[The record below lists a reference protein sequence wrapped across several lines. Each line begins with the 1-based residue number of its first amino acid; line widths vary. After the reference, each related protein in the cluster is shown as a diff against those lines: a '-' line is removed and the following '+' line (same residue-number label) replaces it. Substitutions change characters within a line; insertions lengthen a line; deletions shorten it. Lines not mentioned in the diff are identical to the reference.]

1 MALYV
6 PEKADRGAAPIMLV
20 RSHTATDSPEANHR
34 FGASGHPSAQGAP
47 MKPTTPDRIRN
58 VALISHGGAGKT
70 SLAEAMLLD
79 AGAIQRL
86 GSVDA
91 GTTVL
96 DWDPDEHKRNQS
108 VNLGIASVEH
118 DGTRITIVDTPGYA
132 DFQADVVEA
141 LAAVDAAIVVI
152 DASAG
157 VEVGTEEVWKLA
169 DARALPRMV
178 FINKMDR
185 ENANYDATL
194 DGLKARFGPKIA
206 PVYLPIG
213 SAESFTGYVDVVE
226 EHATVYENGS
236 PREVPIPS
244 ELEGIEHSRRDALVE
259 AAAEASD
266 ELMEKYLEGE
276 PFTDAEIEAALH
288 KGTREGS
295 VVPVFV
301 GSALQN
307 IGVRELISMIVKHVP
322 SPAEVGSRQ
331 TVDGTEITPDPNGP
345 FVAQVFKAT
354 ADPFVGRLTYFRVV
368 SGSLAGQGHVFNVN
382 RREEERIGN
391 LLGVQGKDQ
400 ENLPKVGPGDIAAVA
415 KLTSTMA
422 GDTLVA
428 DRAKAVELAPLA
440 FPAPSLQVAIEPE
453 SKADLDK
460 LGQALH
466 RLAEEEP
473 AIGIRREE
481 GTGETILT
489 AMGDAHVDV
498 IVERLKRK
506 FGASVKTTTPRVPY
520 RETIKQAARI
530 DNKFKRQ
537 TGGHGQYGHVV
548 IEFAPAEMGTG
559 FQFGDKIVGGVVPKQ
574 YIPAV
579 EKGLR
584 EAMAEGVLAGYPVV
598 DLQATLV
605 DGSYHTVD
613 SSEMA
618 FKVAASQAL
627 KKAFDAGSPTLL
639 EPIIEVDIVVP
650 DEYMGDVMGQ
660 ITSKRGHVLGMDSA
674 DGLQHLKAQ
683 VPQAE
688 MFHYAT
694 ELRSITQGRG
704 RFSWKLDH
712 YAEVPHNIADKVVA
726 EAAASNGHGPERGH

>member
-1 MALYV
+1 
-6 PEKADRGAAPIMLV
+6 
-20 RSHTATDSPEANHR
+20 
-34 FGASGHPSAQGAP
+34 

-70 SLAEAMLLD
+70 SLAEAMLFD

-91 GTTVL
+91 GTATL
-96 DWDPDEHKRNQS
+96 DHDPDEEKRKQS
-108 VNLGIASVEH
+108 INLAV
-118 DGTRITIVDTPGYA
+118 GTLEAGNARITLVDTPGYA
-132 DFQADVVEA
+132 DFQADVIEA

-157 VEVGTEEVWKLA
+157 VEVGTEAVWRMAEERK
-169 DARALPRMV
+169 LPRFI

-185 ENANYDATL
+185 ENANFDAVL
-194 DGLKARFGPKIA
+194 DQLKARFGPKIA

-213 SAESFTGYVDVVE
+213 SAESFRGYVDVIE
-226 EHATVYENGS
+226 QHANVYEGGT
-236 PREVPIPS
+236 PKEAPIPDEMQS
-244 ELEGIEHSRRDALVE
+244 GEEQRREALVE

-266 ELMEKYLEGE
+266 ELMNKYLEGE
-276 PFTDAEIEAALH
+276 EISDEEIEAALH

-301 GSALQN
+301 GSALKN
-307 IGVRELISMIVKHVP
+307 IGVRELTNMIAKHVP
-322 SPAEVGSRQ
+322 SAAEVGARA
-331 TVDGTEITPDPNGP
+331 TADGKELTPDPSQP
-345 FVAQVFKAT
+345 LVAQVFKT
-354 ADPFVGRLTYFRVV
+354 IADPFVGRLTYFRVV
-368 SGSLAGQGHVFNVN
+368 SGTLRPQDHLWNAT

-391 LLGVQGKDQ
+391 ILGLLGKEQT
-400 ENLPKVGPGDIAAVA
+400 NMPSAGPGDIAAVA
-415 KLTSTMA
+415 KLASTQI
-422 GDTLVA
+422 GDTLVS
-428 DRAKAVELAPLA
+428 DRAHALELPKLS
-440 FPAPSLQVAIEPE
+440 FPEPTLQVSIEPE

-460 LGQALH
+460 LGQALQ
-466 RLAEEEP
+466 RMLEEEP
-473 AIGIRREE
+473 MMRVHREE
-481 GTGETILT
+481 STGETILT

-498 IVERLKRK
+498 IIERLKRK
-506 FGASVKTTTPRVPY
+506 FGAAVKTGTPRVPY
-520 RETIKQAARI
+520 RETIRKPTKI
-530 DNKFKRQ
+530 DNRFKRQ
-537 TGGHGQYGHVV
+537 TGGHGQFGHVV
-548 IEFAPAEMGTG
+548 IEFEPLESGSG
-559 FQFGDKIVGGVVPKQ
+559 FQFGDRIVGGVVPKQ

-584 EAMAEGVLAGYPVV
+584 EAMAEGVLAGFPVV
-598 DLQATLV
+598 DMKATLV

-627 KKAFDAGSPTLL
+627 KRAFPEANPVLL
-639 EPIIEVDIVVP
+639 EPILEVEVTVP

-660 ITSKRGHVLGMDSA
+660 ITAKRGHVLGMDSNN
-674 DGLQHLKAQ
+674 GMQQLRAQ

-704 RFSWKLDH
+704 RFSWTLDH
-712 YAEVPHNIADKVVA
+712 YAEVPHNVA
-726 EAAASNGHGPERGH
+726 EKVIAEHASKVGAGEKH

>member
-1 MALYV
+1 
-6 PEKADRGAAPIMLV
+6 
-20 RSHTATDSPEANHR
+20 
-34 FGASGHPSAQGAP
+34 
-47 MKPTTPDRIRN
+47 MKPTTPDKIRN

-70 SLAEAMLLD
+70 SLSEAMLFD
-79 AGAIQRL
+79 AGAITRL
-86 GSVDA
+86 GTVEA
-91 GTTVL
+91 GTTAL
-96 DWDPDEHKRNQS
+96 DWDPDEHRRTQS
-108 VNLGIASVEH
+108 INLAVASLEH

-141 LAAVDAAIVVI
+141 LAAVDAAIVVV

-157 VEVGTEEVWKLA
+157 VEVGTEEVWRLA
-169 DARALPRMV
+169 EERGLPRMI

-194 DGLKARFGPKIA
+194 DALKARFGAKIA

-213 SAESFTGYVDVVE
+213 SADSFRGYVDVIE
-226 EHATVYENGS
+226 EHANVYEGGK
-236 PREVPIPS
+236 PKEVPIPP
-244 ELEGIEHSRRDALVE
+244 ELEGIEHTRRDALVE

-266 ELMEKYLEGE
+266 ELMMKYLEGE
-276 PFTDAEIEAALH
+276 PFSDEEIEAAVH

-301 GSALQN
+301 GSATQN
-307 IGVRELISMIVKHVP
+307 IGVRELLSMIVKHIP
-322 SPAEVGSRQ
+322 SPAEVGTRR
-331 TVDGTEITPDPNGP
+331 TADGMEIAPDPSGP

-368 SGSLAGQGHVFNVN
+368 SGTLSGQGHVYNAT

-391 LLGVQGKDQ
+391 LLSVHGKDT
-400 ENLPKVGPGDIAAVA
+400 ETLTKVGPGDIAAVA
-415 KLTSTMA
+415 KLNSTHA

-428 DRAKAVELAPLA
+428 DKSGAVELASLS

-466 RLAEEEP
+466 RLEEEEP
-473 AIGIRREE
+473 SVRIHRED

-498 IVERLKRK
+498 IVDRLKRK
-506 FGASVKTTTPRVPY
+506 FGASVKTATPRVPY
-520 RETIKQAARI
+520 RETIRQAARI
-530 DNKFKRQ
+530 DNKYKRQ

-559 FQFGDKIVGGVVPKQ
+559 FAFGDRIVGGVVPKQ

-584 EAMAEGVLAGYPVV
+584 EAMSEGVLAGYPVV

-627 KKAFDAGSPTLL
+627 KKAFDAASPALL
-639 EPIIEVDIVVP
+639 EPILEVDIVVP

-660 ITSKRGHVLGMDSA
+660 ITSKRGHVLGMDSLE
-674 DGLQHLKAQ
+674 GMQHLRAQ

-726 EAAASNGHGPERGH
+726 DAASNGHGAERAGH

>member
-1 MALYV
+1 
-6 PEKADRGAAPIMLV
+6 
-20 RSHTATDSPEANHR
+20 
-34 FGASGHPSAQGAP
+34 

-58 VALISHGGAGKT
+58 IALISHGGAGKT
-70 SLAEAMLLD
+70 SLAEAMLFD

-86 GSVDA
+86 GSVEA

-108 VNLGIASVEH
+108 INLAIGSLEH

-152 DASAG
+152 DASGG

-169 DARALPRMV
+169 DARRLPRMV

-194 DGLKARFGPKIA
+194 DALKARFGPKIA

-213 SAESFTGYVDVVE
+213 SAESFRGYVDVIE
-226 EHATVYENGS
+226 EHATVYEGGS
-236 PREVPIPS
+236 PKEVPIPP

-276 PFTDAEIEAALH
+276 SFTDAEIEAALH

-301 GSALQN
+301 GSAIRN
-307 IGVRELISMIVKHVP
+307 IGVRELLSMIVKHVP
-322 SPAEVGSRQ
+322 SPAEVGART
-331 TVDGTEITPDPNGP
+331 TVDGTEIAPDPNGP

-368 SGSLAGQGHVFNVN
+368 SGSLSGQGHVYNVN
-382 RREEERIGN
+382 RKEEERIGN
-391 LLGVQGKDQ
+391 LLAVQGKDQ
-400 ENLPKVGPGDIAAVA
+400 ENLAKAGPGDIAAVA

-428 DRAKAVELAPLA
+428 DRSKAVELAPFA
-440 FPAPSLQVAIEPE
+440 FPKPSLQVAIEPE

-466 RLAEEEP
+466 RLGEEEP
-473 AIGIRREE
+473 AIEIRRED

-506 FGASVKTTTPRVPY
+506 FGASVKTATPRVPY
-520 RETIKQAARI
+520 RETIRQAARI

-627 KKAFDAGSPTLL
+627 KKAFDAGSPALL
-639 EPIIEVDIVVP
+639 EPILEVDIVVP

-660 ITSKRGHVLGMDSA
+660 ITSKRGHVLGMDSV
-674 DGLQHLKAQ
+674 DGMQHLKAQ

-704 RFSWKLDH
+704 RFSWRVDH
-712 YAEVPHNIADKVVA
+712 YAEVPHTIADKVVA
-726 EAAASNGHGPERGH
+726 EAASNGHGAERGH

>member
-1 MALYV
+1 
-6 PEKADRGAAPIMLV
+6 
-20 RSHTATDSPEANHR
+20 
-34 FGASGHPSAQGAP
+34 
-47 MKPTTPDRIRN
+47 MKPTTPDKIRN

-70 SLAEAMLLD
+70 SLAEAMLFD
-79 AGAIQRL
+79 AGAISRL
-86 GSVDA
+86 GTVEA
-91 GTTVL
+91 GTTTL
-96 DWDPDEHKRNQS
+96 DWDPDEHKRTQS
-108 VNLGIASVEH
+108 INLAVASLEH
-118 DGTRITIVDTPGYA
+118 DGVRVTIVDTPGYA
-132 DFQADVVEA
+132 DFQSDVVEA
-141 LAAVDAAIVVI
+141 LAAADAAIVVV

-169 DARALPRMV
+169 DARGLPRLV
-178 FINKMDR
+178 FVNKMDR

-194 DGLKARFGPKIA
+194 DALKARFGPKIA

-213 SAESFTGYVDVVE
+213 SADTFRGYVDVIE
-226 EHATVYENGS
+226 EHANVYEGGAAK
-236 PREVPIPS
+236 EVPIPP
-244 ELEGIEHSRRDALVE
+244 ELEGIEHTRHDQLVE

-266 ELMEKYLEGE
+266 ELMMKYLEGE
-276 PFTDAEIEAALH
+276 PFTDEEIEAALH

-301 GSALQN
+301 GSATKN
-307 IGVRELISMIVKHVP
+307 IGVRELLSMIVKHIP
-322 SPAEVGSRQ
+322 SPAEVGARTTADGA
-331 TVDGTEITPDPNGP
+331 TVDPDPTGP
-345 FVAQVFKAT
+345 FVAQVFKAV
-354 ADPFVGRLTYFRVV
+354 ADPFVGRLTYFRVIRGTL
-368 SGSLAGQGHVFNVN
+368 SGQGHVYNAS

-391 LLGVQGKDQ
+391 LLSVQGKDT

-415 KLTSTMA
+415 KLSSTHA
-422 GDTLVA
+422 GDTLVE
-428 DRAKAVELAPLA
+428 DRAQALVLRSFS
-440 FPAPSLQVAIEPE
+440 FPEPSLQVAIEPE

-466 RLAEEEP
+466 RLEEEEP
-473 AIGIRREE
+473 AVRIHRED

-498 IVERLKRK
+498 IVDRLKRK
-506 FGASVKTTTPRVPY
+506 FGASVKVATPRVPY
-520 RETIKQAARI
+520 RETIRQAARI

-627 KKAFDAGSPTLL
+627 KRAFDVASPALL
-639 EPIIEVDIVVP
+639 EPILEVEITVP

-660 ITSKRGHVLGMDSA
+660 ITSKRGHVLGMDSV
-674 DGLQHLKAQ
+674 DGMQHLRAQ

-704 RFSWKLDH
+704 RFGWKLDH
-712 YAEVPHNIADKVVA
+712 YAEVPHTIADKVVA
-726 EAAASNGHGPERGH
+726 EAAKNGHGAERGGH

>member
-1 MALYV
+1 
-6 PEKADRGAAPIMLV
+6 
-20 RSHTATDSPEANHR
+20 
-34 FGASGHPSAQGAP
+34 
-47 MKPTTPDRIRN
+47 MKPTSPDNIRN

-70 SLAEAMLLD
+70 SLAEAMLFD

-91 GTTVL
+91 GTATL
-96 DWDPDEHKRNQS
+96 DHDPDEQKRKQS
-108 VNLGIASVEH
+108 INLAI
-118 DGTRITIVDTPGYA
+118 GTLEADDARITILDTPGYA

-157 VEVGTEEVWKLA
+157 VEVGTEEVWRMAEERK
-169 DARALPRMV
+169 LPRFV

-185 ENANYDATL
+185 ENANYDAVL
-194 DGLKARFGPKIA
+194 DQLKARFGPKIA

-213 SAESFTGYVDVVE
+213 TADGFRGYIDVIE
-226 EHATVYENGS
+226 QHANVYEGGT
-236 PREVPIPS
+236 PKEVPIPD
-244 ELEGIEHSRRDALVE
+244 EMRGGEEARREALVE

-266 ELMEKYLEGE
+266 ELMTKYLDGE
-276 PFTDAEIEAALH
+276 TLTDAEIEAALH

-301 GSALQN
+301 GSALKN
-307 IGVRELISMIVKHVP
+307 IGVRELTAMIAKHVP
-322 SPAEVGSRQ
+322 SAAEVGART
-331 TVDGTEITPDPNGP
+331 TVDGKAIEPDADAP
-345 FVAQVFKAT
+345 FVAQVFKTT
-354 ADPFVGRLTYFRVV
+354 ADPFVGRLTFFRVI
-368 SGSLAGQGHVFNVN
+368 AGTLHAQGHLWNAT
-382 RREEERIGN
+382 RKEEERIGN
-391 LLGVQGKDQ
+391 ILALMGKEQ
-400 ENLPKVGPGDIAAVA
+400 SNVSQAGPGDIVAVA
-415 KLTSTMA
+415 KLTSTQI
-422 GDTLVA
+422 GDTLVG
-428 DRAKAVELAPLA
+428 DRAHSVELPGFRFLAPT
-440 FPAPSLQVAIEPE
+440 LQVSIEPV

-460 LGQALH
+460 LGQALQ
-466 RLAEEEP
+466 RLLEEEP
-473 AIGIRREE
+473 SARIHREE

-498 IVERLKRK
+498 LVERLKRK
-506 FGASVKTTTPRVPY
+506 FGASVKTGTPHVPY
-520 RETIKQAARI
+520 RETIRKPAKI
-530 DNKFKRQ
+530 DNRFKRQ
-537 TGGHGQYGHVV
+537 TGGHGQFGHVV
-548 IEFAPAEMGTG
+548 IEFEPLTTG
-559 FQFGDKIVGGVVPKQ
+559 SGFEFGDKIVGGAVPKQ

-584 EAMAEGVLAGYPVV
+584 EALAEGVLAGYPVV
-598 DLQATLV
+598 DLKAILV

-627 KKAFDAGSPTLL
+627 KRAFPEADPTLL
-639 EPIIEVDIVVP
+639 EPILEVEVVVP

-660 ITSKRGHVLGMDSA
+660 ITAKRGHVLGMDSA
-674 DGLQHLKAQ
+674 DGTQHLRAQ
-683 VPQAE
+683 VPQSE

-712 YAEVPHNIADKVVA
+712 YAEVPHNVADKVIA
-726 EAAASNGHGPERGH
+726 EHQAKVGAGEKH

>member
-1 MALYV
+1 
-6 PEKADRGAAPIMLV
+6 
-20 RSHTATDSPEANHR
+20 
-34 FGASGHPSAQGAP
+34 
-47 MKPTTPDRIRN
+47 
-58 VALISHGGAGKT
+58 
-70 SLAEAMLLD
+70 
-79 AGAIQRL
+79 
-86 GSVDA
+86 
-91 GTTVL
+91 
-96 DWDPDEHKRNQS
+96 
-108 VNLGIASVEH
+108 
-118 DGTRITIVDTPGYA
+118 
-132 DFQADVVEA
+132 VEA

-157 VEVGTEEVWKLA
+157 VEVGTEEVWRLA
-169 DARALPRMV
+169 DARGLPRMIFV
-178 FINKMDR
+178 NKMDR

-194 DGLKARFGPKIA
+194 DALKARFGPKIA

-213 SAESFTGYVDVVE
+213 SAETFRGYVDVIE
-226 EHATVYENGS
+226 EHATVYENGK
-236 PREVPIPS
+236 PTEVPIPA

-276 PFTDAEIEAALH
+276 TFTDAEIEAALH

-301 GSALQN
+301 GSATQN
-307 IGVRELISMIVKHVP
+307 IGVRELISMIARHVP
-322 SPAEVGSRQ
+322 SPAEVGSRT
-331 TVDGTEITPDPNGP
+331 TVDGKEITPDPNGP

-354 ADPFVGRLTYFRVV
+354 ADPFVGRLSYFRVI
-368 SGSLAGQGHVFNVN
+368 SGSMSGQGHVYNVN
-382 RREEERIGN
+382 RKEDERIGN
-391 LLGVQGKDQ
+391 LLAIQGKEQ

-415 KLTSTMA
+415 KLTSTSA

-428 DRAKAVELAPLA
+428 DRAHAVQLPPLD

-453 SKADLDK
+453 SQADLDK

-466 RLAEEEP
+466 RLIEEEP
-473 AIGIRREE
+473 AIQIRRED

-498 IVERLKRK
+498 IVDRLKRK
-506 FGASVKTTTPRVPY
+506 FGASVRTATPRVPY
-520 RETIKQAARI
+520 RETIRQAARI
-530 DNKFKRQ
+530 ENRYKRQ
-537 TGGHGQYGHVV
+537 TGGHGQFGHVV

-559 FQFGDKIVGGVVPKQ
+559 FQFGDKIVGGAVPKQ

-579 EKGLR
+579 ERGLR

-627 KKAFDAGSPTLL
+627 KKAFDAASPALL
-639 EPIIEVDIVVP
+639 EPILEVDVVVP
-650 DEYMGDVMGQ
+650 DEFMGDVMGQ

-674 DGLQHLKAQ
+674 DGHQHLKAQ

-704 RFSWKLDH
+704 RFSWKVDH
-712 YAEVPHNIADKVVA
+712 YAEVPPNIADKVVA
-726 EAAASNGHGPERGH
+726 EAASHNGHAPERGH

>member
-1 MALYV
+1 
-6 PEKADRGAAPIMLV
+6 
-20 RSHTATDSPEANHR
+20 
-34 FGASGHPSAQGAP
+34 

-70 SLAEAMLLD
+70 SLAEAMLFD
-79 AGAIQRL
+79 AGAISRL
-86 GSVDA
+86 GTVEA
-91 GTTVL
+91 GTTTL

-108 VNLGIASVEH
+108 INLAIGSVEV

-141 LAAVDAAIVVI
+141 LAAVDAVIVVL

-157 VEVGTEEVWKLA
+157 VEVGTEQVWRLA
-169 DARALPRMV
+169 DERNLPRMV

-194 DGLKARFGPKIA
+194 DGLKSRFGPKVA

-213 SAESFTGYVDVVE
+213 TADDFRGYVDVIE
-226 EHATVYENGS
+226 EHANVYEGGQAK
-236 PREVPIPS
+236 EVPIPP
-244 ELEGIEHSRRDALVE
+244 ELEGIEHTRRDALVE

-276 PFTDAEIEAALH
+276 AFTDAEIEAALH

-301 GSALQN
+301 GSATRN
-307 IGVRELISMIVKHVP
+307 IGVRELLTMIVKHVP
-322 SPAEVGSRQ
+322 SPAEVGMRSAA
-331 TVDGTEITPDPNGP
+331 DGTSVEPNPAGP
-345 FVAQVFKAT
+345 FVAQVFKAS
-354 ADPFVGRLTYFRVV
+354 ADPFVGRLTYFRVI
-368 SGSLAGQGHVFNVN
+368 SGSLSGQGHVFNAT
-382 RREEERIGN
+382 RGEEERVGN
-391 LLGVQGKDQ
+391 LLSVQGK
-400 ENLPKVGPGDIAAVA
+400 ETETLAKVGPGDIAAVA
-415 KLTSTMA
+415 KLTSTHA
-422 GDTLVA
+422 GDTLVV
-428 DRAKAVELAPLA
+428 DRATALKLPA
-440 FPAPSLQVAIEPE
+440 FDFPEPSLQVAIEPE

-466 RLAEEEP
+466 RLEEEEP
-473 AIGIRREE
+473 CVRIHRDDA
-481 GTGETILT
+481 TGETILT

-498 IVERLKRK
+498 IVDRLKRK
-506 FGASVKTTTPRVPY
+506 FGASVRTATPRVPY
-520 RETIKQAARI
+520 RETIRQPARI
-530 DNKFKRQ
+530 EHRYKRQ
-537 TGGHGQYGHVV
+537 TGGHGQFGHVV
-548 IEFAPAEMGTG
+548 IEFAPGEMGTG
-559 FQFGDKIVGGVVPKQ
+559 FQFGDRIVGGVVPKQ

-584 EAMAEGVLAGYPVV
+584 EAMSEGVLAGYPVV

-627 KKAFDAGSPTLL
+627 KKAFEAASPALL
-639 EPIIEVDIVVP
+639 EPILEVDIVVP

-660 ITSKRGHVLGMDSA
+660 ITSKRGHVLGMDSI
-674 DGLQHLKAQ
+674 DGMQHLKAQ

-712 YAEVPHNIADKVVA
+712 YAEVPHTIADRVVA
-726 EAAASNGHGPERGH
+726 DAAANGHGHASERAGH

>member
-1 MALYV
+1 M
-6 PEKADRGAAPIMLV
+6 
-20 RSHTATDSPEANHR
+20 
-34 FGASGHPSAQGAP
+34 
-47 MKPTTPDRIRN
+47 
-58 VALISHGGAGKT
+58 
-70 SLAEAMLLD
+70 
-79 AGAIQRL
+79 
-86 GSVDA
+86 
-91 GTTVL
+91 
-96 DWDPDEHKRNQS
+96 
-108 VNLGIASVEH
+108 
-118 DGTRITIVDTPGYA
+118 
-132 DFQADVVEA
+132 
-141 LAAVDAAIVVI
+141 
-152 DASAG
+152 
-157 VEVGTEEVWKLA
+157 
-169 DARALPRMV
+169 
-178 FINKMDR
+178 
-185 ENANYDATL
+185 
-194 DGLKARFGPKIA
+194 
-206 PVYLPIG
+206 
-213 SAESFTGYVDVVE
+213 
-226 EHATVYENGS
+226 
-236 PREVPIPS
+236 
-244 ELEGIEHSRRDALVE
+244 E

-266 ELMEKYLEGE
+266 ELMEKYLEGQS
-276 PFTDAEIEAALH
+276 FTDAEIEAALH

-301 GSALQN
+301 GSATQN
-307 IGVRELISMIVKHVP
+307 IGVRELISMIAKHIP
-322 SPAEVGSRQ
+322 SPAEVGTR
-331 TVDGTEITPDPNGP
+331 TTADGKEISPDPNGP
-345 FVAQVFKAT
+345 FIAQVFKAT

-368 SGSLAGQGHVFNVN
+368 SGTLNGQGHVYNAS
-382 RREEERIGN
+382 RKEEERIGN
-391 LLGVQGKDQ
+391 LLSVQGKDTDT
-400 ENLPKVGPGDIAAVA
+400 LAKVGPGDIAAVA
-415 KLTSTMA
+415 KLTSTSA

-428 DRAKAVELAPLA
+428 DRSGAVQLAPLA

-466 RLAEEEP
+466 RLAEEDP
-473 AIGIRREE
+473 CVLIRREE

-498 IVERLKRK
+498 IVDRLKRK
-506 FGASVKTTTPRVPY
+506 FGAAVRTETPRVPY
-520 RETIKQAARI
+520 RETIRQAARI
-530 DNKFKRQ
+530 DNKYKRQ

-548 IEFAPAEMGTG
+548 IEFEPAEMGTG
-559 FQFGDKIVGGVVPKQ
+559 FQFGNKIVGGVVPKQ

-627 KKAFDAGSPTLL
+627 KKAFDAASPALL
-639 EPIIEVDIVVP
+639 EPILEVDVVVP
-650 DEYMGDVMGQ
+650 DEFMGDVMGQ

-674 DGLQHLKAQ
+674 EGLQHLKAQ

-704 RFSWKLDH
+704 RFSWKVDH

-726 EAAASNGHGPERGH
+726 DASSNGHGAERGH

>member
-1 MALYV
+1 
-6 PEKADRGAAPIMLV
+6 
-20 RSHTATDSPEANHR
+20 
-34 FGASGHPSAQGAP
+34 
-47 MKPTTPDRIRN
+47 MKPTTPDKIRN

-70 SLAEAMLLD
+70 SLAEAMLFD

-86 GSVDA
+86 GSVEA
-91 GTTVL
+91 GTTAL
-96 DWDPDEHKRNQS
+96 DWDADEHKRNQS
-108 VNLGIASVEH
+108 INLAIGSLEQ

-157 VEVGTEEVWKLA
+157 VEVGTEEVWRLA
-169 DARALPRMV
+169 DARGLPRMI

-194 DGLKARFGPKIA
+194 DALKARFGPKIA

-213 SAESFTGYVDVVE
+213 AAESFTGYVDVIE
-226 EHATVYENGS
+226 EHATVYEGGS
-236 PREVPIPS
+236 PKEVPIPS

-266 ELMEKYLEGE
+266 ELMEKYLEGQ
-276 PFTDAEIEAALH
+276 PFSDAEIEAALH

-301 GSALQN
+301 GSALRN
-307 IGVRELISMIVKHVP
+307 IGVRELLSMIVKHVP
-322 SPAEVGSRQ
+322 SPAEVGSRT
-331 TVDGTEITPDPNGP
+331 TVDGKEIAPDPNGP
-345 FVAQVFKAT
+345 FVAQVFKST

-368 SGSLAGQGHVFNVN
+368 SGSLGGQGHVYNVN
-382 RREEERIGN
+382 RREEERVGN
-391 LLGVQGKDQ
+391 FLAIQGKDQ
-400 ENLPKVGPGDIAAVA
+400 ENLPRLGPGDIAAVA

-428 DRAKAVELAPLA
+428 ERSQAVELAPFA
-440 FPAPSLQVAIEPE
+440 FPKPSLQVAIEPE

-466 RLAEEEP
+466 RLTEEEP
-473 AIGIRREE
+473 AIEIRRED

-506 FGASVKTTTPRVPY
+506 FGASVKTATPRVPY
-520 RETIKQAARI
+520 RETIRQAARI

-584 EAMAEGVLAGYPVV
+584 EAMSEGVIAGYPVV

-660 ITSKRGHVLGMDSA
+660 ITSKRGHVLGMDSVE
-674 DGLQHLKAQ
+674 GMQHLKAQ

>member
-1 MALYV
+1 M
-6 PEKADRGAAPIMLV
+6 
-20 RSHTATDSPEANHR
+20 T
-34 FGASGHPSAQGAP
+34 
-47 MKPTTPDRIRN
+47 PTTPDRIRN
-58 VALISHGGAGKT
+58 VALIAHGGAGKT
-70 SLAEAMLLD
+70 SLAEAMLFD
-79 AGAIQRL
+79 AGAIGRM

-91 GTTVL
+91 GTSTL
-96 DWDPDEHKRNQS
+96 DHDPDEQKRKQS
-108 VNLGIASVEH
+108 INLAVASLEH
-118 DGTRITIVDTPGYA
+118 DGTRITIVDSPGYA
-132 DFQADVVEA
+132 DYASDVVQA
-141 LAAVDAAIVVI
+141 LAAVDAAIVVV

-157 VEVGTEEVWKLA
+157 VEVGTDEVWRMA
-169 DARALPRMV
+169 DERHLPRFV
-178 FINKMDR
+178 FVNKMDR
-185 ENANYDATL
+185 ENANYDGVL
-194 DGLKARFGPKIA
+194 DQLKARFGPKIA

-213 SAESFTGYVDVVE
+213 AADSFRGYVDVIE
-226 EHATVYENGS
+226 EHATVYEGGKPS
-236 PREVPIPS
+236 EVPIPP

-266 ELMEKYLEGE
+266 ELMEKYLEGQ

-301 GSALQN
+301 GSALRN
-307 IGVRELISMIVKHVP
+307 IGVRELLSMIAKHIP
-322 SPAEVGSRQ
+322 SPAELGARDSA
-331 TVDGTEITPDPNGP
+331 DGKRIEPDPAAP
-345 FVAQVFKAT
+345 FVAQVFKTT
-354 ADPFVGRLTYFRVV
+354 ADPFVGRLTFFRVFA
-368 SGSLAGQGHVFNVN
+368 GSLSGQGHVWNAT
-382 RREEERIGN
+382 RTSEERFGN
-391 LLGVQGKDQ
+391 LLGVMGKDQ
-400 ENLPKVGPGDIAAVA
+400 VPISKVGPGDIAAVA
-415 KLTSTMA
+415 KLTGTHT

-428 DRAKAVELAPLA
+428 DRSVAVQMPPLV
-440 FPAPSLQVAIEPE
+440 FPNPTLQVAVEPE

-466 RLAEEEP
+466 RLEEEEP
-473 AIGIRREE
+473 AIRIHRED

-498 IVERLKRK
+498 IVDRLKRK
-506 FGASVKTTTPRVPY
+506 FGASVRTGTPRVPY
-520 RETIKQAARI
+520 RETIRRPARV

-548 IEFAPAEMGTG
+548 IEFEAGEMGSG
-559 FQFGDKIVGGVVPKQ
+559 FEFGNRIVGGVVPRQ

-579 EKGLR
+579 EKGLH

-598 DLQATLV
+598 DLKATLV

-618 FKVAASQAL
+618 FKIAASQAL
-627 KKAFDAGSPTLL
+627 KRAFEQADPILL
-639 EPIIEVDIVVP
+639 EPILEVEVVVP

-660 ITSKRGHVLGMDSA
+660 ITAKRGHVLGMDS
-674 DGLQHLKAQ
+674 DGHLQHLRAQ

-712 YAEVPHNIADKVVA
+712 YAEVPHNIAERVIA
-726 EAAASNGHGPERGH
+726 EHAATAGSGDHH

>member
-1 MALYV
+1 
-6 PEKADRGAAPIMLV
+6 
-20 RSHTATDSPEANHR
+20 
-34 FGASGHPSAQGAP
+34 
-47 MKPTTPDRIRN
+47 MKPTSPDKIRN

-70 SLAEAMLLD
+70 SLAEAMLFD
-79 AGAIQRL
+79 AGAISRL
-86 GSVDA
+86 GTVEA
-91 GTTVL
+91 GTTTL
-96 DWDPDEHKRNQS
+96 DWDSDEHKRNQS
-108 VNLGIASVEH
+108 INLAIGSLEHEGIRV
-118 DGTRITIVDTPGYA
+118 TIVDTPGYA

-141 LAAVDAAIVVI
+141 LAAVDAAIVLI

-157 VEVGTEEVWKLA
+157 VEVGTEEVWRLA
-169 DARALPRMV
+169 DARGLPRMIFV
-178 FINKMDR
+178 NKMDR

-194 DGLKARFGPKIA
+194 DQLKARFGPKIA

-213 SAESFTGYVDVVE
+213 SSESFRGYVDVIE
-226 EHATVYENGS
+226 EHATIYENGT
-236 PREVPIPS
+236 PREVPIPE
-244 ELEGIEHSRRDALVE
+244 ELEGIEHTRRDALVE

-266 ELMEKYLEGE
+266 ELMMKYLDGE
-276 PFTDAEIEAALH
+276 TLTDEEIEAAVH

-301 GSALQN
+301 GSATRN
-307 IGVRELISMIVKHVP
+307 IGVRELIAMIVKHIP
-322 SPAEVGSRQ
+322 SPAEVGSRM
-331 TVDGTEITPDPNGP
+331 TADGKELQPDPNGP

-354 ADPFVGRLTYFRVV
+354 ADPFVGRLTYFRVI
-368 SGSLAGQGHVFNVN
+368 SGTLASQGHVFNAN
-382 RREEERIGN
+382 RREEERVGN
-391 LLGVQGKDQ
+391 LLAVQGKDQ

-415 KLTSTMA
+415 KLTSTA
-422 GDTLVA
+422 SGDTLVA
-428 DRAKAVELAPLA
+428 DRAQAIQLPPLD

-473 AIGIRREE
+473 AVQIRREE

-498 IVERLKRK
+498 IVDRLKRK
-506 FGASVKTTTPRVPY
+506 FGAAVRTATPRVPY
-520 RETIKQAARI
+520 RETIRQAARI

-559 FQFGDKIVGGVVPKQ
+559 FAFGNKIVGGVVPKQ

-639 EPIIEVDIVVP
+639 EPILEVDIVVP

-704 RFSWKLDH
+704 RVSWSLDH
-712 YAEVPHNIADKVVA
+712 YAEVPHGIAEKVVA
-726 EAAASNGHGPERGH
+726 EAAANGHGPDRGH

>member
-1 MALYV
+1 
-6 PEKADRGAAPIMLV
+6 
-20 RSHTATDSPEANHR
+20 
-34 FGASGHPSAQGAP
+34 
-47 MKPTTPDRIRN
+47 MKPTTPDQIRN

-70 SLAEAMLLD
+70 SLAEAMLFD

-91 GTTVL
+91 GTATL
-96 DWDPDEHKRNQS
+96 DWDADEQKRKQS
-108 VNLGIASVEH
+108 INLAIGSLEH

-141 LAAVDAAIVVI
+141 LAAVDAVIVVV

-169 DARALPRMV
+169 DGRKLPRFV
-178 FINKMDR
+178 FVNKMDR
-185 ENANYDATL
+185 ENANYDAVL
-194 DGLKARFGPKIA
+194 DQLKARFGPKIA

-213 SAESFTGYVDVVE
+213 SAESFRGYVDVIE
-226 EHATVYENGS
+226 EHATVYEAGTPS
-236 PREVPIPS
+236 EVPIPDD
-244 ELEGIEHSRRDALVE
+244 LAGIEHSRRDALVE

-266 ELMEKYLEGE
+266 ELMMKYLEGE
-276 PFTDAEIEAALH
+276 AISDEEIGAAMH

-301 GSALQN
+301 GSALKN
-307 IGVRELISMIVKHVP
+307 IGVRELLSMIVKHVP
-322 SPAEVGSRQ
+322 SPAEAGTR
-331 TVDGTEITPDPNGP
+331 TTADGKEINPDANGP
-345 FVAQVFKAT
+345 FVAQVFKTT
-354 ADPFVGRLTYFRVV
+354 ADPFVGRLTYFRVI
-368 SGSLAGQGHVFNVN
+368 SGSLLPQAHLYNSN

-391 LLGVQGKDQ
+391 ILAVLGKDQ
-400 ENLPKVGPGDIAAVA
+400 ENLAKAGPGDIAAVA
-415 KLTSTMA
+415 KLAGTQT

-428 DRAKAVELAPLA
+428 DRAHAVTLPNFD
-440 FPAPSLQVAIEPE
+440 FPAPSLQVSIEPE

-460 LGQALH
+460 LGQALS
-466 RLAEEEP
+466 RMLEEEP
-473 AIGIRREE
+473 CARVRREDA
-481 GTGETILT
+481 TGETVLT

-498 IVERLKRK
+498 IVDRLKRK
-506 FGASVKTTTPRVPY
+506 FGASVKTGVPHVPY
-520 RETIKQAARI
+520 RETIRKPAKI
-530 DNKFKRQ
+530 DNRFKRQ
-537 TGGHGQYGHVV
+537 TGGHGQFGHVV
-548 IEFAPAEMGTG
+548 IEFEPLDVGTG
-559 FQFGDKIVGGVVPKQ
+559 FEFGDRIVGGAVPKQ

-584 EAMAEGVLAGYPVV
+584 EALDEGVLAGYPIV
-598 DLQATLV
+598 DLKATLV

-618 FKVAASQAL
+618 FKIAASQAL
-627 KKAFDAGSPTLL
+627 KRAFPDASPVLL
-639 EPIIEVDIVVP
+639 EPVLEVEVVVP

-660 ITSKRGHVLGMDSA
+660 ITAKRGHVLGMDSSN
-674 DGLQHLKAQ
+674 GMQQLRAQ

-712 YAEVPHNIADKVVA
+712 YAEVPHTIADKVIGEHQKAVA
-726 EAAASNGHGPERGH
+726 AGEKH

>member
-1 MALYV
+1 
-6 PEKADRGAAPIMLV
+6 
-20 RSHTATDSPEANHR
+20 
-34 FGASGHPSAQGAP
+34 
-47 MKPTTPDRIRN
+47 MKPTTPDKIRN

-70 SLAEAMLLD
+70 SLAEAMLFD
-79 AGAIQRL
+79 AGAINRL
-86 GSVDA
+86 GTVEA
-91 GTTVL
+91 GTTAL
-96 DWDPDEHKRNQS
+96 DWDPDEQKRGQS
-108 VNLGIASVEH
+108 INLAIGSIEH
-118 DGTRITIVDTPGYA
+118 DGVRITIVDTPGYA

-157 VEVGTEEVWKLA
+157 VEVGTEEIWKLA
-169 DARALPRMV
+169 DARGLPRLIFV
-178 FINKMDR
+178 NKMDR

-194 DGLKARFGPKIA
+194 EQLKARFGPKIA

-213 SAESFTGYVDVVE
+213 SADAFRGYVDVIE
-226 EHATVYENGS
+226 EHATVYENGKPS
-236 PREVPIPS
+236 EVPIPP
-244 ELEGIEHSRRDALVE
+244 ELEGIEHTRRDALVE

-276 PFTDAEIEAALH
+276 PLTDEEIEAAMH

-301 GSALQN
+301 GSATKN

-322 SPAEVGSRQ
+322 SPAEVGTRT
-331 TVDGTEITPDPNGP
+331 TVDGRELPADPNGP

-354 ADPFVGRLTYFRVV
+354 ADPFVGRLTYFRVI
-368 SGSLAGQGHVFNVN
+368 SGTLGGQSHLYNVN

-391 LLGVQGKDQ
+391 FLAIQGKDQ
-400 ENLPKVGPGDIAAVA
+400 ENLAKVGPGDIAAVA
-415 KLTSTMA
+415 KLNSTHA

-428 DRAKAVELAPLA
+428 DKASAVQLPPLE

-473 AIGIRREE
+473 AVQIRREE

-498 IVERLKRK
+498 IVDRLKRK
-506 FGASVKTTTPRVPY
+506 FGASVKTATPRVPY
-520 RETIKQAARI
+520 RETIRQAARI

-627 KKAFDAGSPTLL
+627 KKAFDAASPTLL
-639 EPIIEVDIVVP
+639 EPILEVDVVVP
-650 DEYMGDVMGQ
+650 DEFMGDVMGQ

-712 YAEVPHNIADKVVA
+712 YAEVPHSIAEKVVA
-726 EAAASNGHGPERGH
+726 DASHNGHGSSERGGH

>member
-1 MALYV
+1 
-6 PEKADRGAAPIMLV
+6 
-20 RSHTATDSPEANHR
+20 
-34 FGASGHPSAQGAP
+34 
-47 MKPTTPDRIRN
+47 MKPSTPDRIRN

-70 SLAEAMLLD
+70 SLAEAMLFD
-79 AGAIQRL
+79 AGAINRL
-86 GSVDA
+86 GTVEA
-91 GTTVL
+91 GTTAL

-108 VNLGIASVEH
+108 INLAIASLEH
-118 DGTRITIVDTPGYA
+118 DGNRITIIDTPGYA

-141 LAAVDAAIVVI
+141 LAAADAAIVLI

-157 VEVGTEEVWKLA
+157 VEIGTEEVWRLA
-169 DARALPRMV
+169 DARGLPRFV
-178 FINKMDR
+178 FVNKMDR
-185 ENANYDATL
+185 ENANFDAAL
-194 DGLKARFGPKIA
+194 DQLKAAFGAKIA

-213 SAESFTGYVDVVE
+213 AADSFRGYVDVVE
-226 EHATVYENGS
+226 EHATVYEGGS
-236 PREVPIPS
+236 PKEVPIPA

-266 ELMEKYLEGE
+266 ELMMKYLDGE
-276 PFTDAEIEAALH
+276 PFTDEEIEAALH

-301 GSALQN
+301 GSATRN
-307 IGVRELISMIVKHVP
+307 IGVRELLSMIVKHVP
-322 SPAEVGSRQ
+322 SPAEVGQRA
-331 TVDGTEITPDPNGP
+331 TVDGTTIEPDPAAP
-345 FVAQVFKAT
+345 FVAQVFKT
-354 ADPFVGRLTYFRVV
+354 IADPYVGRLTCFRVV
-368 SGSLAGQGHVFNVN
+368 SGTLAGQGHVYNAT
-382 RREEERIGN
+382 RREEERVGN
-391 LLGVQGKDQ
+391 LLGVQGKEQD
-400 ENLPKVGPGDIAAVA
+400 NLSKVGPGDIAAVA
-415 KLTSTMA
+415 KLTSTQA

-428 DRAKAVELAPLA
+428 DRAHAVELAPLD
-440 FPAPSLQVAIEPE
+440 FPPPSLQMAIEPE

-466 RLAEEEP
+466 RLLEEEP
-473 AIGIRREE
+473 SVRVHRED

-498 IVERLKRK
+498 IVDRLKRK
-506 FGASVKTTTPRVPY
+506 YGAAVKTATPRVPY
-520 RETIKQAARI
+520 RETIRAAAKI

-548 IEFAPAEMGTG
+548 IEFEPGDPGSG
-559 FQFGDKIVGGVVPKQ
+559 FAFGNRIVGGVVPKQ

-579 EKGLR
+579 EKGLN
-584 EAMAEGVLAGYPVV
+584 ESMAEGVLAGYPVV
-598 DLQATLV
+598 DVKATLV

-618 FKVAASQAL
+618 FKIAASQAL
-627 KKAFDAGSPTLL
+627 KRAFENGSPALL
-639 EPIIEVDIVVP
+639 EPILEVEIVVP

-660 ITSKRGHVLGMDSA
+660 ITAKRGHVLGMDSNG
-674 DGLQHLKAQ
+674 GLQMLRAQ

-712 YAEVPHNIADKVVA
+712 YAEVPHTIAEKVIA
-726 EAAASNGHGPERGH
+726 EHAASNGHAERGH